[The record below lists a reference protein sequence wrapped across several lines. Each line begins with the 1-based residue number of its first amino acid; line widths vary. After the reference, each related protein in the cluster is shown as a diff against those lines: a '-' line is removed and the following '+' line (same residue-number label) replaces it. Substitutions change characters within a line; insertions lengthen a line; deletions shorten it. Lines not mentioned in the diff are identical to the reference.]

1 MTRLRMNK
9 KVISGFISKT
19 TCCNLLEPVSRALQY
34 VGKKKKNHSQS
45 VPVILK
51 HQYSDPEN
59 I

>member
-19 TCCNLLEPVSRALQY
+19 TCCNLLVPVSRDLQY
-34 VGKKKKNHSQS
+34 VGKKKNHSQS